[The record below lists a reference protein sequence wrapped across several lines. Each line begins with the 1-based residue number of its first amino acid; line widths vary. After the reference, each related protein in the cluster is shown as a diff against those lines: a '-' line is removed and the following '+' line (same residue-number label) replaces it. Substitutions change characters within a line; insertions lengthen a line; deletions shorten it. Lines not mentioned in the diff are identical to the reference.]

1 MEILKLSGLNKHDTK
16 YGMRSYPQREELL
29 MEVHSRPFQLFE
41 TPLNALHLAAL
52 YEDASAQAT
61 EQQVL
66 AAVQQLGFDVDAAH
80 RGFLFVSNPHHAIR
94 YEPHNE
100 FYTLTLY
107 HLNPAVEAI
116 SAAQLYPLL
125 PGALLVELAITCEK
139 APART
144 DAQRTVDKPPTLHPD
159 EQTRYG
165 FTDGQFCA
173 ALVMNGAARVAT
185 DFRTDSHQR
194 IHMQV
199 CNIRLQPA
207 RTGRLLQRLCELET
221 YRNMALLSLPIARE
235 LMPKITRLDQQL
247 ARITDQRNDSD
258 LSDQLIQMTDL
269 AAEVESISAA
279 TANRFSA
286 SDAYFAMVD
295 RILQE
300 LQEQKIE
307 GAQTIGEFMDRH
319 LRPARRT
326 CNSAAA
332 RTELLSRR
340 IGRATELMQSQV
352 SLKIEEQ
359 NRELLE
365 ALNDRTQRKMSLES
379 KLEILS
385 VVVVVYYLYD
395 LADLALKNLLHKG
408 ELLENLLTAL
418 TLSLPLLIISVAL
431 VIRRLLRGYRD
442 E

>member
-1 MEILKLSGLNKHDTK
+1 MDGSR

-29 MEVHSRPFQLFE
+29 MEVHSRPFQLFD
-41 TPLNALHLAAL
+41 TPLSAVHMAAL
-52 YEDASAQAT
+52 YEDTSARAI

-66 AAVQQLGFDVDAAH
+66 AAVRQLGFEVGH
-80 RGFLFVSNPHHAIR
+80 GHHGFLFVSDHYHAIR

-107 HLNPAVEAI
+107 NLSTAVAPI
-116 SAAQLYPLL
+116 SAEQLYPLL
-125 PGALLVELAITCEK
+125 PGALLVELQIDCCRNET
-139 APART
+139 T
-144 DAQRTVDKPPTLHPD
+144 DSAHAELDHQLRQHFP
-159 EQTRYG
+159 G
-165 FTDGQFCA
+165 GQFCA
-173 ALVMNGAARVAT
+173 SQVMNGAARVAT
-185 DFRTDSHQR
+185 DFQTDSHQR
-194 IHMQV
+194 IHMLVQD
-199 CNIRLQPA
+199 IRLEPA

-221 YRNMALLSLPIARE
+221 YRNMALLSLPMARE
-235 LMPKITRLDQQL
+235 LMPKITGLDQQL
-247 ARITDQRNDSD
+247 AAITDRSSNGE
-258 LSDQLIQMTDL
+258 LSEQLVQLTDL
-269 AAEVESISAA
+269 AANVESISAA

-300 LQEQKIE
+300 LQEQKLE
-307 GAQTIGEFMDRH
+307 GAQTFSEFMERH

-326 CNSAAA
+326 CNSAAD

-340 IGRATELMQSQV
+340 IGRATELVQSQV
-352 SLKIEEQ
+352 SLRIEEQ

-395 LADLALKNLLHKG
+395 LADLALKNLLHEG
-408 ELLENLLTAL
+408 ELLETLLTAL
-418 TLSLPLLIISVAL
+418 TLSLPLLIVGVAL

-442 E
+442 D